1 MHCCTAI
8 LQIEAITRSVK
19 FKFHLNCSYNYDCVM
34 SLPAL
39 IVILITIPKTLAIY
53 DSTYFLP
60 TWMKWAVIN
69 FSNYKHC
76 EKWLSMN
83 GYYRLSSM
91 LDYLLIKL
99 PLHETIFPSWKGSS
113 VLHEHT
119 STSHHH
125 NFSAL
130 GCTRTL
136 RHEPEFSWQS
146 PTIQLHALRP
156 HSTQYIQQWSQPWMY
171 FKFSTL

>member
-1 MHCCTAI
+1 MTAWCHF
-8 LQIEAITRSVK
+8 LHYK
-19 FKFHLNCSYNYDCVM
+19 K
-34 SLPAL
+34 
-39 IVILITIPKTLAIY
+39 IPQKLAVY

-60 TWMKWAVIN
+60 TGMKWAVIN
-69 FSNYKHC
+69 FSNFKHC

-83 GYYRLSSM
+83 GYYRLGSM

-99 PLHETIFPSWKGSS
+99 PLHETFFPSWKGSS

-156 HSTQYIQQWSQPWMY
+156 HSTHYGANPACTSSFQPCKPLTTSFMPIREQGIT
-171 FKFSTL
+171 FFMLPLRQNFIPSISTN